1 MFSVCVGGLVCSKGS
16 SSQGSPSAGP
26 SSCGSACSSCPT
38 SSSMCSSC
46 TPPPSGSPRPS
57 SLASGQ
63 YGSSSVTSKVKSTLN
78 GWSIDKSPPL
88 NSTWLIV
95 PETIMSLPGTMSAHS
110 FLTLIFE
117 GGAPVSN
124 SLPKTAV
131 SDPQTSLTSSSGLLG
146 VGGIG
151 PFAASAASFS
161 NSTSSCAPADAAE
174 SKNNSSTVTIA
185 VSPINLRR
193 IAVHNAWHPSR

>member
-78 GWSIDKSPPL
+78 GWSIDNSPPL
-88 NSTWLIV
+88 NSTWLIA
-95 PETIMSLPGTMSAHS
+95 PHTIMPLPATLSAHAV
-110 FLTLIFE
+110 LTLILE
-117 GGAPVSN
+117 GRPPV
-124 SLPKTAV
+124 
-131 SDPQTSLTSSSGLLG
+131 DTSQ
-146 VGGIG
+146 
-151 PFAASAASFS
+151 
-161 NSTSSCAPADAAE
+161 
-174 SKNNSSTVTIA
+174 
-185 VSPINLRR
+185 
-193 IAVHNAWHPSR
+193 